1 MEKVLNIREAEEL
14 ATEYEQI
21 VEGRLF
27 WGKDALTQRTG
38 FSHSDRCSLCG
49 AIGFHGYEGK
59 PKCENCVW
67 QFGGEKVG
75 EFACVNDNFRDLC
88 SCTDEDDFYL
98 LLAARVKKLRAA
110 IAAAKKERIVV

>member
-1 MEKVLNIREAEEL
+1 M
-14 ATEYEQI
+14 
-21 VEGRLF
+21 
-27 WGKDALTQRTG
+27 
-38 FSHSDRCSLCG
+38 
-49 AIGFHGYEGK
+49 
-59 PKCENCVW
+59 W